1 MAEESGNLLR
11 IFQEEDLRHLLA
23 REVLRCTRYQDFL
36 TLCLVRPA
44 YPGPP
49 VPALQVAVA
58 REIAEMLRSTD
69 IVGLVADDV
78 AVLLVHT
85 PSVDGAL
92 ISGRIRERIEAT
104 TFSLI
109 TPSQVTLTIA
119 LSCFPTDATVD
130 GALLAHAQ
138 AQLQAEPRAGF

>member
-1 MAEESGNLLR
+1 MIDESSSPVR
-11 IFQEEDLRHLLA
+11 IFQEDDLRHLLG
-23 REVLRCTRYQDFL
+23 REVLRCTRYQDYL

-44 YPGPP
+44 YRGPR
-49 VPALQVAVA
+49 VAALQEAVA

-69 IVGLVADDV
+69 VVGLVEDDV

-85 PSVDGAL
+85 PSVDGAV

-119 LSCFPTDATVD
+119 LSCFPTDATAD
-130 GALLAHAQ
+130 GALLAHAL
-138 AQLQAEPRAGF
+138 AQLEAEPRAGR

>member
-1 MAEESGNLLR
+1 MIDESGPLVR
-11 IFQEEDLRHLLA
+11 IFQEDELRHLLA
-23 REVLRCTRYQDFL
+23 REVMRCTRYQDFL

-49 VPALQVAVA
+49 VAALQEAVA

-69 IVGLVADDV
+69 IVGLVEDDV

-85 PSVDGAL
+85 PAVDGTL
-92 ISGRIRERIEAT
+92 IGVRIRERIEAT

-130 GALLAHAQ
+130 GALLAHAR
-138 AQLQAEPRAGF
+138 AQLEAAPRAGS

>member
-1 MAEESGNLLR
+1 MTDESRSPVR
-11 IFQEEDLRHLLA
+11 IFQEDDLRHLLA

-49 VPALQVAVA
+49 VAALQEAVA

-69 IVGLVADDV
+69 IVGFVEDDV

-109 TPSQVTLTIA
+109 TPSQVTLTMA

-138 AQLQAEPRAGF
+138 AQLEAAPRGGY

>member
-1 MAEESGNLLR
+1 MIDESSSPVR
-11 IFQEEDLRHLLA
+11 TFPEDDLRLLLM

-36 TLCLVRPA
+36 TLCLVRPRYA
-44 YPGPP
+44 GPP
-49 VPALQVAVA
+49 VAALQDAVA

-69 IVGLVADDV
+69 IVGVIGDDV

-85 PSVDGAL
+85 PGTDGAL
-92 ISGRIRERIEAT
+92 IGDRIRDRIEAT

-109 TPSQVTLTIA
+109 TPSQVTLSIG
-119 LSCFPTDATVD
+119 LSCFPTDATAD

-138 AQLQAEPRAGF
+138 AQLQAAPRAGS

>member
-1 MAEESGNLLR
+1 MIDESSSPVR
-11 IFQEEDLRHLLA
+11 IFPEDDLRHLLA

-36 TLCLVRPA
+36 TLCLVRPR

-49 VPALQVAVA
+49 VAALQNAVA

-69 IVGLVADDV
+69 IVGLVEDDV

-85 PSVDGAL
+85 PSEDGAL
-92 ISGRIRERIEAT
+92 IGARIRERIEGT

-109 TPSQVTLTIA
+109 TPSDVTLSIGF
-119 LSCFPTDATVD
+119 SCFPTDATAA

-138 AQLQAEPRAGF
+138 AQLEAEPRAGS

>member
-1 MAEESGNLLR
+1 MLR
-11 IFQEEDLRHLLA
+11 IFPEEDLRHLLA

-36 TLCLVRPA
+36 TLCLVRPG

-49 VPALQVAVA
+49 VAALQEAVA

-69 IVGLVADDV
+69 IVGLIEDDV

-85 PSVDGAL
+85 PAVDGAL

-109 TPSQVTLTIA
+109 TPSTVTLNIA
-119 LSCFPTDATVD
+119 QSCFPTDATVD

-138 AQLQAEPRAGF
+138 AQLAAAPRRGQ

>member
-1 MAEESGNLLR
+1 MAEEPGDLLR
-11 IFQEEDLRHLLA
+11 IFQEDELRHLLA

-36 TLCLVRPA
+36 TLCLVRPG

-49 VPALQVAVA
+49 VLALQEAVA

-69 IVGLVADDV
+69 VIGLVEDDV

-109 TPSQVTLTIA
+109 TPSRVTLTIA
-119 LSCFPTDATVD
+119 LSCFPTDATAD
-130 GALLAHAQ
+130 GALLAHAL
-138 AQLQAEPRAGF
+138 AQLDAEPRAGR